1 MAVFSQ
7 APDNGR
13 SGIVQSRD
21 MKVSKIEW
29 VVGLGIGLR
38 EHRPLYGRKAVVRQ
52 L

>member
-1 MAVFSQ
+1 
-7 APDNGR
+7 
-13 SGIVQSRD
+13 

-38 EHRPLYGRKAVVRQ
+38 EHRPLYGLKAVVRQ